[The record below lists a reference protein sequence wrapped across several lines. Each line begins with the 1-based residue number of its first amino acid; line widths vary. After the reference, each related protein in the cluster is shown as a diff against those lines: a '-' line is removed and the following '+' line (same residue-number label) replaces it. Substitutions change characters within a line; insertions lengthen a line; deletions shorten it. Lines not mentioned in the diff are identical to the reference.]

1 MRDARGGLM
10 GSRTGDQARYNK
22 MQRKK
27 IARRVAMRAL
37 RKELLEKAA
46 AAPPP
51 ARPA

>member
-1 MRDARGGLM
+1 M

-22 MQRKK
+22 MRRKK
-27 IARRVAMRAL
+27 IARRLDMRAL
-37 RKELLEKAA
+37 RKELQEKVA